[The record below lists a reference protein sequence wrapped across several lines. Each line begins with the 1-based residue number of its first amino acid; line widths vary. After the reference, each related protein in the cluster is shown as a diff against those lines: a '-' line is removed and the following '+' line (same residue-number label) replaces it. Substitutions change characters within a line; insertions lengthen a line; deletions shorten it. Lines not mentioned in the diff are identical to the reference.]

1 MMEMNIETI
10 KGYFIIIQ
18 KHLRKNGIFFNINR
32 YLKKTKNN
40 KIKIC
45 NFPYDKNWEV
55 IKSEKSWMQD
65 WIHMLITKR
74 IFREGNIKKE
84 LNILKIYSIKYELI
98 QFIHEIK
105 VRLKFK

>member
-1 MMEMNIETI
+1 
-10 KGYFIIIQ
+10 
-18 KHLRKNGIFFNINR
+18 
-32 YLKKTKNN
+32 
-40 KIKIC
+40 
-45 NFPYDKNWEV
+45 
-55 IKSEKSWMQD
+55 MQD